1 MSSVRYSALPACRYL
16 RRQPSSL
23 TARDTA
29 AANVITIG
37 EIELHG
43 YGVSDAREL
52 SMGLGKI
59 IGRVAATVGRMK
71 SGDYY
76 KMGFD
81 DARAGRGKD
90 RQIIMLKS
98 YRNIPGR
105 DEGMNQFNDA
115 LVGAY
120 EDGYRDGMAREEI
133 EARREQWRHY
143 PPRD

>member
-1 MSSVRYSALPACRYL
+1 
-16 RRQPSSL
+16 
-23 TARDTA
+23 
-29 AANVITIG
+29 
-37 EIELHG
+37 
-43 YGVSDAREL
+43 
-52 SMGLGKI
+52 MGLGKI

>member
-1 MSSVRYSALPACRYL
+1 MA
-16 RRQPSSL
+16 
-23 TARDTA
+23 
-29 AANVITIG
+29 I
-37 EIELHG
+37 
-43 YGVSDAREL
+43 
-52 SMGLGKI
+52 GKI
-59 IGRVAATVGRMK
+59 IGQGFAAMGRLK

-76 KMGFD
+76 QKGYD
-81 DARAGRGKD
+81 DARAGRAKD

-105 DEGMNQFNDA
+105 DEGMNEFNDA
-115 LVGAY
+115 LVLSY